1 MRNYRALDGDG
12 YVIEKLVFESR
23 PGIAVT
29 ANVYRPANGSNSVGI
44 LLTHSH
50 HNPKTQPELQDMGAM
65 WARAGCTVLVMDQ
78 FGYGERREHPEGP
91 RHDYWNRYNTGV
103 QLQLIGDSLMGWMVW
118 DIRRGIDVLEQRY
131 GAGRIVV
138 MGSVARGVIRAL

>member
-1 MRNYRALDGDG
+1 MTFPEPAEAVSCEITGALDGDG

-50 HNPKTQPELQDMGAM
+50 HNPKTQPELQDMGAI

-78 FGYGERREHPEGP
+78 FGY
-91 RHDYWNRYNTGV
+91 
-103 QLQLIGDSLMGWMVW
+103 
-118 DIRRGIDVLEQRY
+118 
-131 GAGRIVV
+131 
-138 MGSVARGVIRAL
+138 

>member
-1 MRNYRALDGDG
+1 M
-12 YVIEKLVFESR
+12 IEKLVFESR